1 MSEMNKGK
9 KVWNKGKSL
18 SEEHKR
24 KIGEALK
31 GRKPWNKRETEFLG
45 V

>member
-1 MSEMNKGK
+1 MSDTNMGK
-9 KVWNKGKSL
+9 KVCNKGKSL

>member
-1 MSEMNKGK
+1 MNISDKVHGNKGK
-9 KVWNKGKSL
+9 TL